1 MTAHEALLMAEE
13 QILKARQKVLDNLDI
28 YQSAFVRTSLMAA
41 EEAHKEDAK
50 IVRAIRES
58 LPK

>member
-13 QILKARQKVLDNLDI
+13 QILKARQEALDKSEKQPDEIGRLAWD
-28 YQSAFVRTSLMAA
+28 TAA
-41 EEAHKEDAK
+41 LSHMHDAK
-50 IVRAIRES
+50 VCRAIRES